1 MAQQTV
7 VLGGVMLV
15 AEREGVSLCTSDGG
29 QQEQN
34 KYEPP
39 APTRLSY
46 HAKHH
51 TTHPDRTK
59 VRCDLVYD
67 K

>member
-46 HAKHH
+46 
-51 TTHPDRTK
+51 TLSIIPHPGRTK

>member
-1 MAQQTV
+1 
-7 VLGGVMLV
+7 MLV

-51 TTHPDRTK
+51 TTHPGRTK